1 MTASSTSGTIAW
13 LHFLGS
19 AFGALFALE
28 SIGVC
33 GTAACFSGVR
43 APQLGGGGAPL
54 LRTLRFLGMQ
64 LI

>member
-13 LHFLGS
+13 LPFLGS

-33 GTAACFSGVR
+33 GGTAACFSLEHSLEEEEHHSF
-43 APQLGGGGAPL
+43 AP
-54 LRTLRFLGMQ
+54 
-64 LI
+64 